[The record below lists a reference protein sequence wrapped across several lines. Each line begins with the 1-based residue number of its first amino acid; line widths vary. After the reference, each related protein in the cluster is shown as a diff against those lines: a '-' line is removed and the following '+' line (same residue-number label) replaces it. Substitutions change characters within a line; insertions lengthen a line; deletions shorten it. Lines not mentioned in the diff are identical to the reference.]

1 MNILSVE
8 ASGAEAGIAALQIG
22 GDAPALPLA
31 VLGSREPRQLS
42 RSVMSGI
49 ASTLQRANWTLGDVQ
64 AIAVGIGPGSWT
76 SLRIALSTCKTLAQ
90 VRGLEL
96 AGVPTFDALAHVACR
111 SGQAQKSENVDEAN
125 SSANGSMSN
134 LPEEFA
140 LLVTSRSRPGEVY
153 GKIFGCRRLTIEA
166 PVDDTAVQA
175 LQPEWADA
183 PDAVAELFSGVA
195 HERGRAGSL
204 VIIGDG
210 SEAVSASLS
219 QHNRSHLVLSAS
231 IETLA
236 VEVARLGAAQ
246 IVKGQSSNPL
256 ELQPLY
262 VMPSAAER
270 NLRKS

>member
-8 ASGAEAGIAALQIG
+8 TSGAQVGIAALQIEG
-22 GDAPALPLA
+22 NTPPVPLA

-42 RSVMSGI
+42 RSIIGGI
-49 ASTLQRANWTLGDVQ
+49 ASTLQRANWTLDDVQ

-90 VRGLEL
+90 VRGWQL
-96 AGVPTFDALAHVACR
+96 AGVPTFDAMAHVACR
-111 SGQAQKSENVDEAN
+111 EAPGQHAEQMDVAQ
-125 SSANGSMSN
+125 SSANGSMPH

-140 LLVTSRSRPGEVY
+140 LLVTGRCRAGEVY
-153 GKIFGCRRLTIEA
+153 GKIFGCRRLTFDAPFEA
-166 PVDDTAVQA
+166 TAAQV

-204 VIIGDG
+204 VLIGDG
-210 SEAVSASLS
+210 SDDVGAALHR
-219 QHNRSHLVLSAS
+219 HNRSHVMLNAS
-231 IETLA
+231 IEALA
-236 VEVARLGAAQ
+236 VAVGRLGAAQ
-246 IVKGQSSNPL
+246 IACGLSANPL

-270 NLRKS
+270 NLGR